1 MAGIEKGLPHM
12 TLADERLKELDNPS
26 LTEKER
32 VLLRCR
38 VAADFIHTGRYEA
51 AREALG
57 DLWRGIGDRP
67 KVAGLD
73 EQATAEVL
81 LQVGVLSGWLGVSR
95 QVTGAQEAAK
105 DLISES
111 AALFEGIGEAKRAA
125 NARADLSI
133 CYWREG
139 AFEEARAVLE
149 SAAALIEE
157 NTELKAKTILC
168 FAIVE
173 SSAGRYGDTFR
184 LLTDSAPL
192 FGEGLSHRLRGIFHN
207 ELAIVLRRLGTAEHR
222 TDYLDRA
229 IIEYTAAIYHYE
241 QAGHERYKAT
251 NQNNLAFLLHKLGRY
266 REAHE
271 QLDRAGATLFRLKD
285 AGLLAQV
292 DETRASV
299 FIAEK
304 KYREADRVIAR
315 AIETLEKGGESALL
329 AEALTTQ
336 GVVRAR
342 LGASDESMNIL
353 RRAMRVAE
361 DAGALSNAGLAAL
374 ALIEEHGA
382 RRVMLHGELYSLYR
396 RADELLKGSQDAE
409 DKERLLGCARIVMRR
424 IIVGELHDK
433 NFSLF
438 SAVHDLEARLIEQAL
453 EESGGSITKAA
464 RLLGVNH
471 QTLGSMLRTRHKGL
485 LKKRTPAEK
494 RLRSIIKKDA

>member
-12 TLADERLKELDNPS
+12 TLADERLKELDDPS

-32 VLLRCR
+32 VLLRCQ
-38 VAADFIHTGRYEA
+38 VAADLTHTGRYEA

-57 DLWRGIGDRP
+57 DLWRGIGERP
-67 KVAGLD
+67 NITGLD

-81 LQVGVLSGWLGVSR
+81 LQVGALSGWLGVSR

-111 AALFEGIGEAKRAA
+111 AALFEKIGETDRVAA
-125 NARADLSI
+125 AHSDLAV
-133 CYWREG
+133 CYWRAG
-139 AFEEARAVLE
+139 AFDDARVLLTEAYSRA
-149 SAAALIEE
+149 ADD
-157 NTELKAKTILC
+157 ELKAKIILRLT
-168 FAIVE
+168 IVE
-173 SSAGRYGDTFR
+173 TCAGRYTDALR

-192 FGEGLSHRLRGIFHN
+192 FERSANEALRGRFHN

-342 LGASDESMNIL
+342 LGASEESMNIL
-353 RRAMRVAE
+353 RRAMQVAE
-361 DAGALSNAGLAAL
+361 EAGALSNAGLAAL

-409 DKERLLGCARIVMRR
+409 DKERLLACARIVMRR

-453 EESGGSITKAA
+453 EEGDGSITKAA
-464 RLLGVNH
+464 RLLGVRH